1 MNTEI
6 KNVPEAFRN
15 ASVNVKIEVT
25 SDINITSFVARQN
38 VNVFLL
44 GHIGNLVSAGEPA
57 LLIAED
63 RLRWKVPICCAVPHK
78 GMRAIGDIAVDVN
91 TGANAIALIS
101 VSPSAQTPEVAQ
113 ELKRLRGVEVV
124 YEITGE
130 YDVAVIIG
138 ATNVGEINRCI
149 DEIRKID
156 GVGNT
161 NTVIILRTIR

>member
-1 MNTEI
+1 MTGLDKKDEKILRLLKENARMPFVEI
-6 KNVPEAFRN
+6 GAKVGLSEAAIRRRVHN
-15 ASVNVKIEVT
+15 MVKRTKIKRFT
-25 SDINITSFVARQN
+25 
-38 VNVFLL
+38 
-44 GHIGNLVSAGEPA
+44 
-57 LLIAED
+57 
-63 RLRWKVPICCAVPHK
+63 
-78 GMRAIGDIAVDVN
+78 VDVN

>member
-44 GHIGNLVSAGEPA
+44 GHIGNLVSAGEPT

-91 TGANAIALIS
+91 TGEVLLSESAPSDLDLLRNAVESAYAS
-101 VSPSAQTPEVAQ
+101 TECASPSA
-113 ELKRLRGVEVV
+113 G
-124 YEITGE
+124 
-130 YDVAVIIG
+130 
-138 ATNVGEINRCI
+138 NR
-149 DEIRKID
+149 
-156 GVGNT
+156 
-161 NTVIILRTIR
+161 